1 MKIFEVAR
9 VFFIMFFRDKLNL
22 FFGLFFNIFLMVML
36 GFMVKDRFDGT
47 LVMGLYDELNSKFS
61 NSFSDM
67 LKSEGKIQVLDIES
81 EAEISEMIRS
91 GEIMV
96 GLHIR
101 ESFGTLEHFNSLPK
115 ELDIEEHMSIYG
127 NSGNEIWLKMI
138 VPNLKMGILMANDQ
152 TNQYI
157 QGIRVSTILVQTR
170 DTQSYFEF
178 IFPGMLAFSIMGL
191 ALSGGLVLLRYR
203 KTDTLKRLKIT
214 PLKRYEF
221 LFGYS
226 LSYLS
231 LLVIQVI
238 LFLIA
243 ARILFG
249 YYFTANFF
257 QIGLLLFFSCILF
270 ITLGLTLSN
279 IMPSIESGNTLVRI
293 VNFPAAF
300 ICGVFLPVESLPK
313 ALQVVSYMHPLTYIV
328 DALRNAANFSATF
341 HDNKINYVVIVTVII
356 FSMGT
361 AVLNFKWE
369 EQPS

>member
-127 NSGNEIWLKMI
+127 NSGNEIWL
-138 VPNLKMGILMANDQ
+138 D
-152 TNQYI
+152 
-157 QGIRVSTILVQTR
+157 
-170 DTQSYFEF
+170 
-178 IFPGMLAFSIMGL
+178 
-191 ALSGGLVLLRYR
+191 R
-203 KTDTLKRLKIT
+203 K
-214 PLKRYEF
+214 
-221 LFGYS
+221 S
-226 LSYLS
+226 
-231 LLVIQVI
+231 
-238 LFLIA
+238 
-243 ARILFG
+243 
-249 YYFTANFF
+249 
-257 QIGLLLFFSCILF
+257 
-270 ITLGLTLSN
+270 
-279 IMPSIESGNTLVRI
+279 
-293 VNFPAAF
+293 
-300 ICGVFLPVESLPK
+300 
-313 ALQVVSYMHPLTYIV
+313 VV
-328 DALRNAANFSATF
+328 
-341 HDNKINYVVIVTVII
+341 
-356 FSMGT
+356 
-361 AVLNFKWE
+361 
-369 EQPS
+369 